1 MLQEVRMSW
10 RRFQARRSMRH
21 SRSSS
26 KTAQTTIAR
35 FHAGWNSFDRVDSEW
50 VFAESICNGIRF
62 PTTPN
67 HNNMIAVHVVVSFGS
82 RGDSVWNQP
91 SMQNNNSRM
100 APSMIS
106 NRSFQKSDS
115 LRYCTA
121 SKLPESENRFAAC
134 FFCRPLSI
142 LRDMMIVCLID
153 HIVLP
158 RRKLKYRLNPCTHW
172 IILTRSYKRG

>member
-1 MLQEVRMSW
+1 MSW

-35 FHAGWNSFDRVDSEW
+35 FHAGWNSLDRVDSEW

-62 PTTPN
+62 PVTPN
-67 HNNMIAVHVVVSFGS
+67 HNNTIAVHVVVSFGS
-82 RGDSVWNQP
+82 RSGSVWNQP
-91 SMQNNNSRM
+91 SIPCHNSRM

-106 NRSFQKSDS
+106 NRSYQKSDS
-115 LRYCTA
+115 LRYYIA

-134 FFCRPLSI
+134 FFCRPLPI
-142 LRDMMIVCLID
+142 LRDMMIIRLIS
-153 HIVLP
+153 HIVLS
-158 RRKLKYRLNPCTHW
+158 RRKLKHSLNPSTHW
-172 IILTRSYKRG
+172 ITLTLSYKTR